1 MVMGYKVYVR
11 RRFKNNS
18 HKWEVPIFLLS
29 IGSRLEVVRN
39 DSREIERYKLRQ
51 VVKYYNQR
59 ECNYKETFSSHVSTK
74 DAFRVVTALVG
85 HFDFDFHLIDV
96 KTPFLNGCLNEQ
108 VYLP

>member
-39 DSREIERYKLRQ
+39 DSREIERYKLR
-51 VVKYYNQR
+51 
-59 ECNYKETFSSHVSTK
+59 
-74 DAFRVVTALVG
+74 
-85 HFDFDFHLIDV
+85 
-96 KTPFLNGCLNEQ
+96 
-108 VYLP
+108 